1 MQQSIT
7 ISRPAAEV
15 LAYVADINHW
25 REWLPQLRREETGPP
40 DGELAVDRSAGT
52 VRWSFSPGGE
62 WRVEGDDKVARL
74 FLTLSTETAT
84 PSDPTERETP
94 QEALAHGM
102 EAALQSLK
110 SHLERA
116 EGGDPVLHTA
126 AAPQRAYGH
135 DASGDTDQLSS
146 NP

>member
-15 LAYVADINHW
+15 LAYVADLDHW
-25 REWLPQLRREETGPP
+25 REWLPQLRREETDRPEG
-40 DGELAVDRSAGT
+40 DLALDRAAGT
-52 VRWSFSPGGE
+52 VRWEFSPSGE
-62 WRVEGDDKVARL
+62 WRVEGEGKVARL
-74 FLTLSTETAT
+74 TLRLDAETAT
-84 PSDPTERETP
+84 PNDPTERQTP
-94 QEALAHGM
+94 HDALASGM

-126 AAPQRAYGH
+126 GAPQRAYGQ
-135 DASGDTDQLSS
+135 STGEDTDQVSGS
-146 NP
+146 P

>member
-15 LAYVADINHW
+15 FAYVADIRHW
-25 REWLPQLRREETGPP
+25 REWLPHLRREETGPP
-40 DGELAVDRSAGT
+40 EGKLSADKAALT
-52 VRWSFSPGGE
+52 VRWPFAPSGE
-62 WRVEGDDKVARL
+62 WRVEGEGKVARL
-74 FLTLSTETAT
+74 FLTLGTDTAQ
-84 PSDPTERETP
+84 PNDPTERETP

-116 EGGDPVLHTA
+116 EGGDPVLHPPG
-126 AAPQRAYGH
+126 APLRAYGR
-135 DASGDTDQLSS
+135 DAGEDVDHTEQ

>member
-15 LAYVADINHW
+15 FAYVADIRHW
-25 REWLPQLRREETGPP
+25 REWLPHLRREETGPP
-40 DGELAVDRSAGT
+40 EGELSADKAALT
-52 VRWSFSPGGE
+52 VRWPFSPRGE
-62 WRVEGDDKVARL
+62 WRVEGEGKVARL
-74 FLTLSTETAT
+74 FLTLSADTAK
-84 PSDPTERETP
+84 PNDPTERETP
-94 QEALAHGM
+94 REALAHGM

-116 EGGDPVLHTA
+116 EGGDPVLHPPG
-126 AAPQRAYGH
+126 APLRAYGRNAGEDVDH
-135 DASGDTDQLSS
+135 TEQ